1 VAGAD
6 FIVIIQEL
14 LGPVIRRDDGRDD
27 SRDGGCYF
35 G

>member
-1 VAGAD
+1 MAGAV

-14 LGPVIRRDDGRDD
+14 LGPVIRRDEGGDD